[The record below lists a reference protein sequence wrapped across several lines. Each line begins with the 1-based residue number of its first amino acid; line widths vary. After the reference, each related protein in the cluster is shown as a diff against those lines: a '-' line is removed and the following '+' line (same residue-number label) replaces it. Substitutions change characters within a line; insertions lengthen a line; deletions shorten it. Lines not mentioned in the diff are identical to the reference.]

1 MRVECSSCT
10 YTRRGSP
17 VNHACDPP
25 PPPTHDPHRPS
36 EVRAPDTQSAD
47 MHRLSARM
55 SLSRV
60 KRTDTRWYIAS
71 VFAAAAAA
79 APSRSRTAAAVS
91 LTERELPAA
100 PAVPVTLPVAVP
112 RVSTQLAEKN
122 SR

>member
-1 MRVECSSCT
+1 
-10 YTRRGSP
+10 
-17 VNHACDPP
+17 
-25 PPPTHDPHRPS
+25 
-36 EVRAPDTQSAD
+36 
-47 MHRLSARM
+47 M